1 MIDFKMTKEGLI
13 LLIRDYQNL
22 EEVLNE
28 ITSRITQMGGFF
40 AKGDRIS
47 LMIENHS
54 KHSQDIPKIISRL
67 RELGLEVSQILVGST
82 VEGKEND
89 VKVKSRTTVESTGKV
104 IKKNIR
110 SGQTV
115 VHSGDV
121 IVFGNVNKGA
131 EILAGGSVVVFGKA
145 QGNIRAGLNEGEQA
159 VVAALDLQ
167 TSLIQIAGFITHSKG
182 RENVPSIAHVKG
194 NRIVIEPFDR
204 VDFERSE

>member
-28 ITSRITQMGGFF
+28 ITSRVTQMGGFF

-47 LMIENHS
+47 LMIENHT
-54 KHSQDIPKIISRL
+54 KHSQDIPKIVSRL

-82 VEGKEND
+82 IEGKEND
-89 VKVKSRTTVESTGKV
+89 VRVESRTTVESTGKV
-104 IKKNIR
+104 IKRNIR

-121 IVFGNVNKGA
+121 IVLETSTKEQRF
-131 EILAGGSVVVFGKA
+131 SPVVLWWFSERL
-145 QGNIRAGLNEGEQA
+145 RAIYGPA
-159 VVAALDLQ
+159 
-167 TSLIQIAGFITHSKG
+167 
-182 RENVPSIAHVKG
+182 
-194 NRIVIEPFDR
+194 
-204 VDFERSE
+204 

>member
-13 LLIRDYQNL
+13 LLIKDYQNL
-22 EEVLNE
+22 EELLNE
-28 ITSRITQMGGFF
+28 ISARVTQMGNFF

-47 LMIENHS
+47 LMIENHA
-54 KHSQDIPKIISRL
+54 KHSQDIPRIVSHL
-67 RELGLEVSQILVGST
+67 RRLGLEVSQILIGT
-82 VEGKEND
+82 ALGGKEEKL
-89 VKVKSRTTVESTGKV
+89 KVESKTTVESAGKV

-145 QGNIRAGLNEGEQA
+145 QGTIRAGLNEGEQA

-167 TSLIQIAGFITHSKG
+167 PSLIQIAGFITHSKG
-182 RENVPSIAHVKG
+182 EENIPSVAHVKG
-194 NRIVIEPFDR
+194 NRIVIEPFDK
-204 VDFERSE
+204 VNFERGE